1 LKGNIVVVVFPSTF
15 SQNKMKPLVAN
26 IKRVLKIENQKFHK
40 IKRDGDLIIV
50 ETDDPVF
57 TSSTISSL
65 FGIERV
71 AIAYQL
77 VNNFDSIVNSLA
89 KVGVDL
95 FIKSERF
102 LIRVEG
108 YARGFIT
115 KDVEVAAT
123 STLIEK
129 TAKKGIKPGTD
140 EKYDKLLY
148 AYLTKSH
155 AYICI
160 YLDEGLGG
168 IPNNSQNKKIVC
180 CVFDELSAVSCL
192 ETIKNGFDVKIII
205 CFTKESELLHITK
218 MINQLIHRT
227 VKPKINLEFY
237 KVPIDNKATSLLL
250 IEIIIELLSIIAI
263 TNNIKRISLSLS
275 SLIYPIDFLENM
287 IRRVYKKK
295 LVPYVPLSGLD
306 NNILTSAREIGL
318 EKYLPKIKKYG
329 KSKFND
335 SKKTMK
341 EIKKIAERTAKSRK
355 IISIKV
361 GQNNIHDILDKIVP
375 ER

>member
-1 LKGNIVVVVFPSTF
+1 MKDNIVVVVFPSTF

-77 VNNFDSIVNSLA
+77 ANNFDSIVNSLT

-108 YARGFIT
+108 YAKGFIT

-205 CFTKESELLHITK
+205 CFTKESELLHIAK
-218 MINQLIHRT
+218 MVNQLIHRT
-227 VKPKINLEFY
+227 VKSKINLEFY
-237 KVPIDNKATSLLL
+237 KVPIDNKITSLLL
-250 IEIIIELLSIIAI
+250 TEIIIELLSIIAI

-306 NNILTSAREIGL
+306 NSILTSAREIGL

-335 SKKTMK
+335 SKKSMK
-341 EIKKIAERTAKSRK
+341 EIKKIAERTSKSRK